1 MSDHLHLRLRRV
13 IPLTPEASTFAFET
27 LDGTPLPYRPGQ
39 FLTLLV
45 TVNGRELRRSY
56 SFSSTPGIDPYP
68 AITVKRVANGEVSR
82 YLLTHWREGDRVTAL
97 PPAGRF
103 TLDPSPETPRDVF
116 LVGAGSGITPL
127 FSLLK
132 ALLRDEPGSRIT
144 LIYSNQNEH
153 TALFWR
159 DINDLTERHPHLT
172 TIHLLGDPTPATRQY
187 LGRLNIGLLE
197 KLVTEHLHFDRD
209 RAAFYVCGPFPYMR
223 MVRMTLVFMKFREEQ
238 IHRENFVVEALSAAR
253 QPVPRDPSPRQV
265 TLHIKNRTF
274 HLVVPG
280 DRTILQVALEND
292 VPLPYS
298 CLGGVCS
305 TCSAVC
311 TEGKV
316 HMTINEVLTARD
328 LDAGWVLTCTG
339 YPESAAVT
347 LRVP

>member
-1 MSDHLHLRLRRV
+1 MADHLSLRIRKI
-13 IPLTPEASTFAFET
+13 IPQTPEAATFEFET
-27 LDGTPLPYRPGQ
+27 TNGTPLSYRPGQ

-45 TVNGRELRRSY
+45 TLNGRELRRSY

-68 AITVKRVANGEVSR
+68 AVTIKRVANGEVSR
-82 YLLTHWREGDRVTAL
+82 YLLTHWREGDQVTAL

-103 TLDPSPETPRDVF
+103 TLDPAPETPRDVF
-116 LVGAGSGITPL
+116 LIGAGSGITPL

-132 ALLRDEPGSRIT
+132 ALLRDEPDSRIT

-159 DINDLTERHPHLT
+159 EINALTQMHANLT
-172 TIHLLGDPTPATRQY
+172 TIHLLGDPTPATRPY

-197 KLVTEHLHFDRD
+197 RLVTEHLHFGRE
-209 RAAFYVCGPFPYMR
+209 RAQFYVCGPFAYMR
-223 MVRMTLVFMKFREEQ
+223 MVRMTLIFMQFREEQ
-238 IHRENFVVEALSAAR
+238 IHRENFVVEALSAAKG
-253 QPVPRDPSPRQV
+253 PAPRDPSPRQV
-265 TLHIKNRTF
+265 TLHVKNRTF

-280 DRTILQVALEND
+280 DRTILQVALEHD

-305 TCSAVC
+305 TCSALC

-316 HMTINEVLTARD
+316 RMTLNEVLTARD

-339 YPESAAVT
+339 YPDSEAVT
-347 LRVP
+347 LRIP

>member
-1 MSDHLHLRLRRV
+1 MPDLLQLRIRRI
-13 IPLTPEASTFAFET
+13 IPQTPEAATFEFET
-27 LDGTPLPYRPGQ
+27 TAGTPLSYRPGQ

-56 SFSSTPGIDPYP
+56 SFSSTPGIDPFP
-68 AITVKRVANGEVSR
+68 AVTVKRVANGEVSR
-82 YLLTHWREGDRVTAL
+82 HLLTHWREGDVVTAL

-103 TLDPSPETPRDVF
+103 TSDSSPEAPRDVF
-116 LVGAGSGITPL
+116 LVGAGSGVTPL

-132 ALLRDEPGSRIT
+132 ALLRDEPNSRIT
-144 LIYSNQNEH
+144 LIYSNRNEH

-159 DINDLTERHPHLT
+159 EINALTETHANLT
-172 TIHLLGDPTPATRQY
+172 TIHLLSDPTPATRHY

-197 KLVTEHLHFDRD
+197 QLVTGHLHFDRD
-209 RAAFYVCGPFPYMR
+209 RAEFYVCGPFPYMR

-253 QPVPRDPSPRQV
+253 QPPPHDPSPRRV
-265 TLHIKNRTF
+265 TLHVGKRTYQ
-274 HLVVPG
+274 LVVPG
-280 DRTILQVALEND
+280 NRTILQVALEYD

-311 TEGKV
+311 TEGV
-316 HMTINEVLTARD
+316 VRMTLNEVLTARD
-328 LDAGWVLTCTG
+328 LAAGWVLTCVG
-339 YPESAAVT
+339 YPDSEAVT
-347 LRVP
+347 LRIP

>member
-1 MSDHLHLRLRRV
+1 MPDYLSLRIRNITRQTAEAATFEFETIDG
-13 IPLTPEASTFAFET
+13 IPLA
-27 LDGTPLPYRPGQ
+27 YRPGQ

-45 TVNGRELRRSY
+45 TLNGRELRRSY
-56 SFSSTPGIDPYP
+56 SFSSTPGIDPFP
-68 AITVKRVANGEVSR
+68 AVTVKRVTNGEVSR
-82 YLLTHWREGDRVTAL
+82 YLLTHWREGDLVTAL

-103 TLDPSPETPRDVF
+103 TLDPSPDKPRDVF

-132 ALLRDEPGSRIT
+132 ALLLDEPDSQIT

-159 DINDLTERHPHLT
+159 EINALTAAHANLT
-172 TIHLLGDPTPATRQY
+172 TIHLLGDPTPATRQH

-197 KLVTEHLHFDRD
+197 KLVTEHLHFGRD
-209 RAAFYVCGPFPYMR
+209 RAEFYVCGPFAYMR
-223 MVRMTLVFMKFREEQ
+223 MVRMTLIFMQFREEQ
-238 IHRENFVVEALSAAR
+238 IHRENFVVEALSAAKA
-253 QPVPRDPSPRQV
+253 PSPRDPSPRQV
-265 TLHIKNRTF
+265 TLHLQHRTF

-280 DRTILQVALEND
+280 DRTILQAALEHD

-305 TCSAVC
+305 ACAVRC

-316 HMTINEVLTARD
+316 RMTLNEVLTARD
-328 LDAGWVLTCTG
+328 LDAGWVLTCVG
-339 YPESAAVT
+339 YPDSASVT
-347 LRVP
+347 LRIP

>member
-1 MSDHLHLRLRRV
+1 MPDLLQLRIRRIV
-13 IPLTPEASTFAFET
+13 PQTPEAATFEFET
-27 LDGTPLPYRPGQ
+27 TDGSPLPYRPGQ

-56 SFSSTPGIDPYP
+56 SFSSTPGIDPCP
-68 AITVKRVANGEVSR
+68 AVTVKRVANGEVSR
-82 YLLTHWREGDRVTAL
+82 YLLTHWREGDVVTAL

-103 TLDPSPETPRDVF
+103 TFDPSPAVPRDVF

-159 DINDLTERHPHLT
+159 EINALTETHANLT

-187 LGRLNIGLLE
+187 RGRLNIGLLE
-197 KLVTEHLHFDRD
+197 KLVTEHLHFGRD
-209 RAAFYVCGPFPYMR
+209 RAEFYVCGPFPYMR

-253 QPVPRDPSPRQV
+253 QPAPRDPSPRRV
-265 TLHIKNRTF
+265 TLHVGKRTYQ
-274 HLVVPG
+274 LAVPG
-280 DRTILQVALEND
+280 DRTILQVALEHD

-305 TCSAVC
+305 ACSAVC
-311 TEGKV
+311 TEGAV
-316 HMTINEVLTARD
+316 RMTVNEVLTARD
-328 LDAGWVLTCTG
+328 LDAGWVLTCVG
-339 YPESAAVT
+339 YPDSAAVT
-347 LRVP
+347 LRIP